1 LDNSTNIDLS
11 GFDIQSNLTMALRLL
26 GDEAVAGAK
35 AKGGMSWSTF
45 FMIYMVIQ
53 AIIGLLLFEWAWGK
67 TARVRECP
75 KSLNHKFHSFA
86 RLDAHKWRRWK
97 LYPCALTTMP
107 SRVVLM
113 GLTLCI

>member
-45 FMIYMVIQ
+45 FMIYMVI
-53 AIIGLLLFEWAWGK
+53 
-67 TARVRECP
+67 
-75 KSLNHKFHSFA
+75 
-86 RLDAHKWRRWK
+86 
-97 LYPCALTTMP
+97 
-107 SRVVLM
+107 
-113 GLTLCI
+113 